1 MLPWSKFRPMFLGD
15 RRSVCE
21 GKQVQKRS
29 KQTGKI
35 PKQAE
40 IRKSQEE
47 QPEEGQECCGGSTDD
62 LANGN
67 GVEKR
72 LFIHKL
78 GFMRDVCLDEGSEG
92 QVGVIR

>member
-1 MLPWSKFRPMFLGD
+1 MVRPMFLRD

-21 GKQVQKRS
+21 SKQVQNRS

-40 IRKSQEE
+40 IMKSQEE
-47 QPEEGQECCGGSTDD
+47 QGQECYGGSTDD
-62 LANGN
+62 LANG
-67 GVEKR
+67 V
-72 LFIHKL
+72 
-78 GFMRDVCLDEGSEG
+78 DEGSEE